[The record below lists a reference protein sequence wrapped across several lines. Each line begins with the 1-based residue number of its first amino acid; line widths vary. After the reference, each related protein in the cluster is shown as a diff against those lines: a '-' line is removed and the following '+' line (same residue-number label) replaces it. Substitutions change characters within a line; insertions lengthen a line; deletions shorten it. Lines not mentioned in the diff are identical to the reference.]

1 MPVRSEL
8 RGDMSTK
15 TMVLWILL
23 LLIALAACQ
32 TTVPAAEPRIPPS
45 TSTTAPVSELSVPP
59 STPTTAQSPAPTV
72 LPTGP
77 ITVTILH
84 TNDMHGYLEGDKLK
98 GSDGTT
104 FEFGGLVNAMGTVV
118 RLKQES
124 GAPTLTFDGG
134 DFWQGT
140 FPSNRDEGKSII
152 AAMNAVGYDAL
163 TLGNHDFDHGLAVLA
178 ARAGEANFPFL
189 AANITEESTG
199 APPTWVKPYM
209 IKTVAGIRFG
219 IIGLANSSTPVISKA
234 SNSKGLK
241 FAREQDAL
249 KQILPQVKA
258 NSDLVIV
265 LAHEG
270 LDQDQVLAASVTGV
284 DVIVSAHTHV
294 ELRQPKLVNGTII
307 VHAGYK
313 AQYVGRLDLKI
324 DPVTKKIL
332 DYTRNDEVLPAV
344 STKAVPP
351 KSVAD
356 SIGRLLAD
364 ARDAINRPVGETMID
379 LNRTYTADGRSTGEY
394 PSGNLVVDA
403 MLAANQAG
411 DRPADFAI
419 YNNAGIRADIPKGPL
434 TYGSLYNMVPFDNI
448 LTAMDLK
455 GEYVKAVLDVAVSC
469 PRVNTL
475 VAGMSFA
482 FDCRKSPGER
492 VFDIKIQ
499 GKPIDLQKMYRVQTI
514 DYLATGGDGQV
525 GFTRGTNI
533 AYGDPVI
540 DVLADYVTKHSPVNP
555 RVDGRIVQAGP

>member
-1 MPVRSEL
+1 
-8 RGDMSTK
+8 MSKK
-15 TMVLWILL
+15 TTARWVPLL
-23 LLIALAACQ
+23 LLLLTACQ
-32 TTVPAAEPRIPPS
+32 ALTPTPAQPPSSPPTSTAAPTATAAQSAAPAAPPG
-45 TSTTAPVSELSVPP
+45 
-59 STPTTAQSPAPTV
+59 
-72 LPTGP
+72 GP

-104 FEFGGLVNAMGTVV
+104 FEFGGIVNAMGTIV

-124 GAPTLTFDGG
+124 GAPTLTLDGG

-163 TLGNHDFDHGLAVLA
+163 TLGNHDFDHGEAVLV
-178 ARAGEANFPFL
+178 ARAAEASFPFL

-199 APPTWVKPYM
+199 APPAWVKPYV

-219 IIGLANSSTPVISKA
+219 IIGLANSGTPVISKA
-234 SNSKGLK
+234 SNSKGLR
-241 FAREQDAL
+241 FAREQNAL
-249 KQILPQVKA
+249 EQILPEVKA
-258 NSDLVIV
+258 KSDLVIV

-270 LDQDQVLAASVTGV
+270 LDQDQLLAANVPGI

-294 ELRQPKLVNGTII
+294 EQRQPKVVNGTII

-324 DPVTKKIL
+324 DPATKKIV
-332 DYTRNDEVLPAV
+332 DYTRNDEVVPAV
-344 STKAVPP
+344 SSKATPP
-351 KSVAD
+351 KAVAD
-356 SIGRLLAD
+356 SIGQLLAD
-364 ARDAINRPVGETMID
+364 ARDAINRPVGETLID
-379 LNRTYTADGRSTGEY
+379 LNRAYTADGRSTGEY

-411 DRPADFAI
+411 ARPADFAI
-419 YNNAGIRADIPKGPL
+419 YNNAGIRADIPKGSL
-434 TYGSLYNMVPFDNI
+434 TYGSLYNMVPFDNV

-455 GEYVKAVLDVAVSC
+455 GADVKAVLDVAVSC

-475 VAGMSFA
+475 VAGMSFV
-482 FDCRKSPGER
+482 FDCSKPPGSR
-492 VFDIKIQ
+492 VYDIRIQ
-499 GKPIDLQKMYRVQTI
+499 GEPIDLQKVYRVQTI

-525 GFTRGTNI
+525 GFTHGTNL

-540 DVLADYVTKHSPVNP
+540 DVVADYVTKHSPVNP
-555 RVDGRIVQAGP
+555 KVDGRIVQAGR